1 LNATESFAV
10 LRRLT
15 QYGYRVIPQWKVG
28 YYWIDLVVE
37 GGGKRLAI
45 ECDGDRFH
53 PIEKLPEDMARQ
65 AILERLGWTFSRIR
79 GSQFYRDP
87 DSAMEPILSRLKTM
101 EIPAEGPDYDPK
113 EKEPLHNELKER
125 IIRRAQEL
133 RIAWQAGEFADGES
147 GFADNQN
154 GEDYRGG
161 PSTSQDTGKNEH
173 SADTKDNS
181 DPGRAQSP
189 SDGDSDN
196 STPQGQYREQ
206 EDIDWVLS
214 KGVSALRRLHR
225 WAKEFGNFEDLE
237 VKRAYWVAH
246 YISYKKTEKIK
257 PSDARK
263 VKRLWEKA
271 LRKGFTES

>member
-1 LNATESFAV
+1 MGTLLSPSQECHPFSPLPLSHDLVVRT
-10 LRRLT
+10 
-15 QYGYRVIPQWKVG
+15 
-28 YYWIDLVVE
+28 DLVVE

-87 DSAMEPILSRLKTM
+87 DSAMEPILSRLKGM

-113 EKEPLHNELKER
+113 GREPLDNELKER

-133 RIAWQAGEFADGES
+133 RIQWQDGES
-147 GFADNQN
+147 ADEGSGFAGNQN
-154 GEDYRGG
+154 GEENRRG
-161 PSTSQDTGKNEH
+161 PSIRQDTGKNEH
-173 SADTKDNS
+173 SADNTDNS
-181 DPGRAQSP
+181 DPSRAQSP
-189 SDGDSDN
+189 RGGDSEN
-196 STPQGQYREQ
+196 STPQGQHPQQ

-225 WAKEFGNFEDLE
+225 WAKEFGDFEELE
-237 VKRAYWVAH
+237 VKAAYWVAF
-246 YISYKKTEKIK
+246 YISTKKMKKIK
-257 PSDARK
+257 PADARK
-263 VKRLWEKA
+263 VRRLWEKA
-271 LRKGFTES
+271 LRKGFTEV